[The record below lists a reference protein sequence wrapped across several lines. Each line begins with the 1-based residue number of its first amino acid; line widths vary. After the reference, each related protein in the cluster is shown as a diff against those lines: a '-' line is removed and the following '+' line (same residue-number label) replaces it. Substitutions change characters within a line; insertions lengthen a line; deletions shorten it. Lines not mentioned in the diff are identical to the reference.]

1 MTRAMTRSL
10 LILLFC
16 LPFFASAQLP
26 PPQATVEL
34 DWEPIENAQAY
45 EVKLEPKDGSE
56 TILIKATENK
66 ISQRVPVGEYSVRI
80 RSQDKKSGYFGKW
93 SPAISIEVSS
103 KVIKLITPED
113 NAILSDFPG
122 EEGEIEFR
130 WEGNAD
136 ARQYT
141 IKIWSDNEAEAQE
154 IPVSDT
160 VYKLK
165 LPLGRI
171 YHWNVTFET
180 TRAIKYQ
187 ADPMTYSFSLL
198 GKRLLRPEIDPI
210 IQTTKDG
217 TTIKWTESPEAAGY
231 KAQVSFRYLDETE
244 YKSLAEESVTT
255 TTWNTQRFKPGAYKI
270 EVTATASLRMNS
282 ETAIY
287 EYVQKPTE
295 QELNKALEPALRVGA
310 KPTSQKK

>member
-1 MTRAMTRSL
+1 MRIIL
-10 LILLFC
+10 VLLFC

-45 EVKLEPKDGSE
+45 EVKLEPKDGGE
-56 TILIKATENK
+56 TIIIKSVENK
-66 ISQRVPVGEYSVRI
+66 ISQRVPVGEYNVRI

-93 SPAISIEVSS
+93 SPGISIEVSS
-103 KVIKLITPED
+103 KVVKLIAPED
-113 NAILSDFPG
+113 NAVLSDFSG
-122 EEGEIEFR
+122 EEAEIEFR
-130 WEGNAD
+130 WDANAD

-160 VYKLK
+160 LYKLK
-165 LPLGRI
+165 LPLGRV

-180 TRAIKYQ
+180 NRAIKYQ

-198 GKRLLRPEIDPI
+198 GKRLLRPEIDPVVV
-210 IQTTKDG
+210 TTKDA
-217 TTIKWTESPEAAGY
+217 TTIKWSESPEATGY
-231 KAQVSFRYLDETE
+231 KTQVSFRYLDETE
-244 YKSLAEESVTT
+244 YQALAQDTVSTT
-255 TTWNTQRFKPGAYKI
+255 SWSTQRFKPGAYKI

-282 ETAIY
+282 EPAIY
-287 EYVQKPTE
+287 EFVQKPTE
-295 QELNKALEPALRVGA
+295 QELNKALEPTGHMGA
-310 KPTSQKK
+310 KPARAKK